1 MSQYPSPMVTR
12 QLPVAGPRPAVLGV
26 EYETPEPTPGR
37 DAGPAGAAV
46 RMSPGFRTPT
56 AGDPGT
62 TETTRTSP
70 AALGDW
76 TVTRTPSHGRSSLIT
91 WSTSTSDC
99 AIERPPRPALI
110 EAFPRMNVVVHSPL
124 WDHGGGNQVARHP
137 TGADRRCRSSTS
149 RPGVWPDATITPR
162 VKVLQPQAAIA
173 GMQARRAGAA
183 LRSGYMRPPQARHL
197 AARGTAGW
205 RSSRLSRHQR
215 TPVTASGVGAI
226 FRHRHR
232 RICAARAHS
241 GGTMCGQPRSVRNE
255 FREPVNSVCRRPVRR
270 CGPAGSRQRQCRS
283 CPARHASPRRVSRRP
298 RPPRPPGSLP
308 PASCGCGQQ
317 PLPRQRPPRA

>member
-1 MSQYPSPMVTR
+1 MVTR

-173 GMQARRAGAA
+173 GM
-183 LRSGYMRPPQARHL
+183 P
-197 AARGTAGW
+197 GTPGW
-205 RSSRLSRHQR
+205 RSS
-215 TPVTASGVGAI
+215 
-226 FRHRHR
+226 
-232 RICAARAHS
+232 
-241 GGTMCGQPRSVRNE
+241 
-255 FREPVNSVCRRPVRR
+255 PVRVYATATGTSSGSTRHGRLAIVPAFAPPEDPGDRLR
-270 CGPAGSRQRQCRS
+270 CARDFQASAQADLRSPCAFRRHDVRPA
-283 CPARHASPRRVSRRP
+283 PI
-298 RPPRPPGSLP
+298 
-308 PASCGCGQQ
+308 
-317 PLPRQRPPRA
+317 RA